1 MGAALMTN
9 PKIELLLK
17 QYRSVR
23 ECVSCS
29 GVMVP
34 STITYEK
41 QYQGVTLLIKNF
53 PTFKCLEDT
62 CGEVIYGSGSLL
74 KAIRKA
80 KKNYEMTGEVVY
92 KYESEL

>member
-1 MGAALMTN
+1 MGATLMTN
-9 PKIELLLK
+9 SKIELLLK

-41 QYQGVTLLIKNF
+41 QYQGETLLIEDF
-53 PTFKCLEDT
+53 PVFKCSDTT

-80 KKNYEMTGEVVY
+80 KKQYDTTGEVVY
-92 KYESEL
+92 KYE